1 MFARL
6 LAAVA
11 ATSLA
16 MAAAPAMAQ
25 DKYPS
30 KPVTIVIPF
39 ATGGSVDAVVRTLK
53 PHLEQRLG
61 QPIVVEYKSGAATTI
76 GTNFVAR
83 ANPDGYT
90 IGVVVDAHTINPSLY
105 KNLPYNTLTDIKPI
119 TLIGKIPLVLT
130 TRTEGEVD
138 SVAKLVSIAK
148 ANPTG
153 MTYASAGAGS
163 INHLAGELFSR
174 SSGAQMKHI
183 AYRGGGPAMTDLL
196 GGHVQLMF
204 MSVTLAKAQL
214 DGGKV
219 KGIAVASSQRLPNLP
234 SVPTFA
240 ESGFPQFEAF
250 AWQGF
255 IAPANT
261 PDDIVKRLHTEIK
274 AVVEVPEVKKKLEEL
289 GMVVDASG
297 PAEFDKFTRADI
309 ERWSKIVKDA
319 DIKIEQ

>member
-1 MFARL
+1 MTRL
-6 LAAVA
+6 LAAIA
-11 ATSLA
+11 ALSLA
-16 MAAAPAMAQ
+16 IGLAPARAQ

-30 KPVTIVIPF
+30 KHVTIVIPF
-39 ATGGSVDAVVRTLK
+39 APGGSVDAVGRTLK

-61 QPIVVEYKSGAATTI
+61 QPVIVDYKGGAATTI
-76 GTNFVAR
+76 GTNAVAR

-119 TLIGKIPLVLT
+119 TLIGKMPLVLT
-130 TRTEGEVD
+130 TRTGGDVD
-138 SVAKLVSIAK
+138 SVSKLVSLAK
-148 ANPTG
+148 DKPKT

-174 SSGAQMKHI
+174 SSGADMKHI
-183 AYRGGGPAMTDLL
+183 AYRGGAPAMNDLL

-204 MSVTLAKAQL
+204 MSVTLAKPQL
-214 DGGKV
+214 DGGKI
-219 KGIAVASSQRLPNLP
+219 KAIAVTSSGRLPTLP

-255 IAPANT
+255 IAPAGT
-261 PDDIVKRLHTEIK
+261 PNEIVARLQADIK
-274 AVVEVPEVKKKLEEL
+274 AVVEMPEVKQKLEEL
-289 GMVVDASG
+289 GMVVAASS
-297 PAEFDKFTRADI
+297 PAEFDTFVRTDI
-309 ERWSKIVKDA
+309 DRWSKIVTDA